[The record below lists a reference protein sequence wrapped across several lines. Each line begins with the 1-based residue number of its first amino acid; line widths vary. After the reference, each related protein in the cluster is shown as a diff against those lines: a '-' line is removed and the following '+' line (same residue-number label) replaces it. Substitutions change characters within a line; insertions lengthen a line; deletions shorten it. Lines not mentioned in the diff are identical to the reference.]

1 MNTADILSNITDL
14 IENYKDKPHMISKL
28 QHYISNQ
35 LPTILE
41 NYEKCCTMREIRT
54 KNLVTNSQSFINRFI
69 AKENLCYTAQNELF
83 FKYTGIHF
91 ERYSEDNIHHNILTQ
106 ITNIHEL
113 RPWKYKIK
121 NNILKMIKEKSPLHF
136 IPESCTIQYIINQL
150 YPGIFASKA
159 RAKYFLTVIG
169 DNLLHKNNKQHI
181 YISHPYLKPLIG
193 EIGVHA
199 HSFFG
204 ICGIL
209 QHVKYK
215 YYDHPYNACRI
226 LTSMHPNNA
235 SPSPDLYNHLLD
247 LLCVASYY
255 STRYGSADKYLTKCG
270 NKKLLEHA
278 TFLSS
283 NTQVTVVTTFL
294 NKCITSCNTGKITS
308 KHMIFIWKK
317 FLDELDIP
325 NIIFHST
332 LHVMLQE
339 TLEYNKETDEYNG
352 ITSVYLPTMS
362 TFMEFWNQ
370 TIIVDDEGEL
380 EIEELVT
387 LFNKWK
393 YQKKISNTFNTE
405 VDIFLD
411 LIKHFHPTVYIED
424 NKYVAN
430 ISCSLWNKKN
440 GVLLT
445 LEQFKSLNPHSDCIT
460 SSLSGAYMHH
470 TNNTQT
476 DHIVSKRYF
485 EKVAA
490 EELDS
495 YVDKDGII
503 DSSWFQTAV

>member
-370 TIIVDDEGEL
+370 TIITMV
-380 EIEELVT
+380 I
-387 LFNKWK
+387 
-393 YQKKISNTFNTE
+393 
-405 VDIFLD
+405 
-411 LIKHFHPTVYIED
+411 
-424 NKYVAN
+424 YV
-430 ISCSLWNKKN
+430 
-440 GVLLT
+440 
-445 LEQFKSLNPHSDCIT
+445 
-460 SSLSGAYMHH
+460 
-470 TNNTQT
+470 
-476 DHIVSKRYF
+476 
-485 EKVAA
+485 
-490 EELDS
+490 
-495 YVDKDGII
+495 
-503 DSSWFQTAV
+503 